1 MTQREFLSFI
11 LDDEEYGIPILEVRE
26 VRGWNPVRELPNAP
40 PFVLGLL
47 DIRGEYIPIVD
58 LKNRL
63 GLVPVEINATTVVV
77 VINTAN
83 QQPLG
88 LIVDAVAEVY
98 ALSDQEIKPAPSIS
112 TVIGSQYVKGIAA
125 IKNRHLVLIDID
137 ALFDVNALRLGTT
150 AESTQ

>member
-1 MTQREFLSFI
+1 MMQREFLSFV

-26 VRGWNPVRELPNAP
+26 VRGWSPVRILPNAP
-40 PFVLGLL
+40 PFVIGLL

-58 LKNRL
+58 LKRRL

-77 VINTAN
+77 VINAAN

-98 ALSDQEIKPAPSIS
+98 ALSEQEIKHAPSIS
-112 TVIGSQYVKGIAA
+112 TVIGNQYGKGIAA
-125 IKNRHLVLIDID
+125 VKSKHLVLFDID
-137 ALFDVNALRLGTT
+137 ALFDVEALRLSTT
-150 AESTQ
+150 AESI

>member
-1 MTQREFLSFI
+1 MMQREFLSFI

-26 VRGWNPVRELPNAP
+26 VRGWSPVRVIPNAP
-40 PFVLGLL
+40 PFVIGLL
-47 DIRGEYIPIVD
+47 DIRGEYIPILD
-58 LKNRL
+58 LKRRL

-77 VINTAN
+77 VINAAN

-98 ALSDQEIKPAPSIS
+98 ALSEQEIKRAPSIS
-112 TVIGSQYVKGIAA
+112 TVIGNQYVKGIAA

-137 ALFDVNALRLGTT
+137 ALFDVEALNLSST

>member
-11 LDDEEYGIPILEVRE
+11 LDGEEYGIPILEVRE
-26 VRGWNPVRELPNAP
+26 VRGWSPVRVLPNAP
-40 PFVLGLL
+40 PFILGLL

-98 ALSDQEIKPAPSIS
+98 ALSEQEIKAAPSIS
-112 TVIGSQYVKGIAA
+112 TVIGSQYVKGIAP
-125 IKNRHLVLIDID
+125 IKSRHLVLIDID
-137 ALFDVNALRLGTT
+137 ALFDVDALRLGTI
-150 AESTQ
+150 AESIQ